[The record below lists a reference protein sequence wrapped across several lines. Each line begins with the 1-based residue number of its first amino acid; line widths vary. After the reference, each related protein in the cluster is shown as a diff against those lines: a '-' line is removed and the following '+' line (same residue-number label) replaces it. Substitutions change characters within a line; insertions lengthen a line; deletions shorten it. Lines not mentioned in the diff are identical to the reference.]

1 MNEKIKLSMVKLKI
15 SRNKSITHIFCLLE
29 KIKNNENIVGQR
41 AKRAETSKIARKY
54 KNINIKQDNKS

>member
-15 SRNKSITHIFCLLE
+15 SRNKSITHTFCLLE

-41 AKRAETSKIARKY
+41 AKERKQA
-54 KNINIKQDNKS
+54 K